1 MLARFAPKAP
11 VGVRFWGRFWR
22 RWGGVFA
29 SRAPRSAFSPV
40 AHPREHPVASPAS
53 LRSRTPAS
61 IRSRTPASILRSPRH
76 WAHGD
81 VDLHPAETPEDE
93 LGLRPG
99 GEGNYRGPLQT
110 RDEVQSA
117 MPARFAPKAPA
128 AGCFWGRFRARFGS
142 LVARRWVRLIVSP
155 AAHRREY
162 PVVFRGEELLPLPRS
177 SGDFPGLSPI
187 RRGEAARW
195 PEGRPRTP
203 SLLRPVR
210 GLPPG
215 CSGRP
220 YGLVVP
226 LRRLA
231 RGEAG
236 GLNFSHR
243 SWPLCLGGRCR
254 RRLGELRQSFL
265 KKVIGLGIHRERLNL
280 PRGGQATHRLT
291 HPRAG
296 GNRRQKNLDLFA
308 GGGVHRL

>member
-1 MLARFAPKAP
+1 MRPQAGLRQSPIFFAGDVDPQPAAETLEDELGLHPGGEGNYRDPPQTRDEAQMLARFAPKAP

-40 AHPREHPVASPAS
+40 AHPREHPVVH
-53 LRSRTPAS
+53 
-61 IRSRTPASILRSPRH
+61 PREHPVAHPREHLVAH
-76 WAHGD
+76 WGD

-162 PVVFRGEELLPLPRS
+162 PVVFRGEELLPLP
-177 SGDFPGLSPI
+177 
-187 RRGEAARW
+187 
-195 PEGRPRTP
+195 
-203 SLLRPVR
+203 PV
-210 GLPPG
+210 
-215 CSGRP
+215 
-220 YGLVVP
+220 
-226 LRRLA
+226 
-231 RGEAG
+231 
-236 GLNFSHR
+236 
-243 SWPLCLGGRCR
+243 
-254 RRLGELRQSFL
+254 
-265 KKVIGLGIHRERLNL
+265 
-280 PRGGQATHRLT
+280 
-291 HPRAG
+291 
-296 GNRRQKNLDLFA
+296 
-308 GGGVHRL
+308 

>member
-40 AHPREHPVASPAS
+40 AHPREHPVAY
-53 LRSRTPAS
+53 
-61 IRSRTPASILRSPRH
+61 PREPPVAHPREPPVAHPREHPVVHPREPPVAHPREHLVAH
-76 WAHGD
+76 WGD

-162 PVVFRGEELLPLPRS
+162 PVVFRGEELLPLP
-177 SGDFPGLSPI
+177 
-187 RRGEAARW
+187 
-195 PEGRPRTP
+195 
-203 SLLRPVR
+203 PV
-210 GLPPG
+210 
-215 CSGRP
+215 
-220 YGLVVP
+220 
-226 LRRLA
+226 
-231 RGEAG
+231 
-236 GLNFSHR
+236 
-243 SWPLCLGGRCR
+243 
-254 RRLGELRQSFL
+254 
-265 KKVIGLGIHRERLNL
+265 
-280 PRGGQATHRLT
+280 
-291 HPRAG
+291 
-296 GNRRQKNLDLFA
+296 
-308 GGGVHRL
+308 